1 MFSKV
6 GQKKRKQ
13 KNIYIKGGFEVFE
26 MECNYG
32 EAFAP
37 LQGSSNKNATDL
49 WLVGISY

>member
-6 GQKKRKQ
+6 GQTKKQ
-13 KNIYIKGGFEVFE
+13 KAIYIKGGFEVFV

-37 LQGSSNKNATDL
+37 LQGSSHKNATDL
-49 WLVGISY
+49 WLVDISY